1 MLLVIEVGNT
11 NTKIGVFNGQRLLA
25 SWRLTTR
32 REQTADEYGVF
43 IQTILGT
50 RGIEQQRI
58 TGVAISNV
66 VPTVQQTLEAM
77 SDAYFGVQPFS
88 VEPGRNGVVPL
99 DVEAPEEVGSDRVCD
114 MVGGVTLYGAP
125 LIVVN
130 FGTATTF
137 DCVDVRGAFIGGA
150 IAPGLVTASEA
161 LISRAARLYRVE
173 LLHPKEAIGRNTVT
187 NIQSGVMYG
196 WAGLVDGLVER
207 LRAEMGGP
215 VKVVATGGLAGQM
228 LGVARTVDL
237 VNPDL
242 TLEGLRTIWERAYP
256 PTSEGS
262 SRRDSQRD

>member
-11 NTKIGVFNGQRLLA
+11 NTKIGVFSAARLLG

-43 IQTILGT
+43 IQTLLKT
-50 RGIEQQRI
+50 RGIEQQGI

-66 VPTVQQTLEAM
+66 VPTVQQALEAM
-77 SDAYFGVQPFS
+77 SDAYFGIQPFS
-88 VEPGRNGVVPL
+88 VEPGRSDAVPL
-99 DVEAPEEVGSDRVCD
+99 AVEAPQEVGADRICD
-114 MVGGVTLYGAP
+114 IVGGITLYGSP

-137 DCVDVRGAFIGGA
+137 DCVNERGEFIGGA

-161 LISRAARLYRVE
+161 LISRTARLYRVE
-173 LLHPKEAIGRNTVT
+173 LLQPKEAIGRNTVT

-196 WAGLVDGLVER
+196 WAGLVDGLVDR
-207 LRAEMGGP
+207 MRSEMGGS
-215 VKVVATGGLAGQM
+215 VKVVATGGLAAQLRGI
-228 LGVARTVDL
+228 ARTIDL

-242 TLEGLRTIWERAYP
+242 TLEGLRTIWERANP
-256 PTSEGS
+256 QKSPSASKQG
-262 SRRDSQRD
+262 

>member
-11 NTKIGVFNGQRLLA
+11 NTKIGVFSGPRLLA

-43 IQTILGT
+43 IQTLLTT

-77 SDAYFGVQPFS
+77 SDTYFGVQPFS
-88 VEPGRNGVVPL
+88 VEPGRSDTVPL
-99 DVEAPEEVGSDRVCD
+99 NVEAPHEVGADRICD
-114 MVGGVTLYGAP
+114 IVGGVTLYGKP

-137 DCVDVRGAFIGGA
+137 DCVNARGEFIGGA

-173 LLHPKEAIGRNTVT
+173 LLHPKEAIGRNTIT

-196 WAGLVDGLVER
+196 WAGLVDGLIDR
-207 LRAEMGGP
+207 MRTEMGGP
-215 VKVVATGGLAGQM
+215 VRVVATGGLAGQM
-228 LGVARTVDL
+228 RGLARAIDL

-242 TLEGLRTIWERAYP
+242 TLEGLRAIWERAQP
-256 PTSEGS
+256 QEPRNASKQG
-262 SRRDSQRD
+262 

>member
-11 NTKIGVFNGQRLLA
+11 NTKVGVFSGPRLLV
-25 SWRLTTR
+25 SWRLTTH

-43 IQTILGT
+43 ILTLLRT

-77 SDAYFGVQPFS
+77 SDAYFGAQPFS
-88 VEPGRNGVVPL
+88 VEPGRSDTVPL
-99 DVEAPEEVGSDRVCD
+99 AVEAPQEVGADRICD
-114 MVGGVTLYGAP
+114 IVGGVTLYGSP

-137 DCVDVRGAFIGGA
+137 DCVNARGEFIGGA

-173 LLHPKEAIGRNTVT
+173 LLQPKEAIGRNTVT

-196 WAGLVDGLVER
+196 WAGLVDGLVDR
-207 LRAEMGGP
+207 MRAEMGAP
-215 VKVVATGGLAGQM
+215 VKVVATGGLAGQ
-228 LGVARTVDL
+228 LRGVARTIDL

-242 TLEGLRTIWERAYP
+242 TLEGLRAIWERANP
-256 PTSEGS
+256 QEP
-262 SRRDSQRD
+262 RRASTQG